1 MLSMS
6 FQEKSQWVTLV
17 GLLVA
22 FGGYIKS
29 AWQVLLDP
37 PVVRD
42 IGPEQAGLFLSATI
56 LLVVILVVGHIVIAT
71 FDCNDETDER
81 DRQIE
86 LKGERWGS
94 FVLASGVF
102 ATLCA
107 AVYTEGNAIMAHI
120 LLGSWVLAQIVE
132 CGSQIIMYRRG
143 A

>member
-1 MLSMS
+1 MSMS

-17 GLLVA
+17 ALLVA
-22 FGGYIKS
+22 FSGYIKS
-29 AWQVLLDP
+29 AWLVLLDP

-42 IGPEQAGLFLSATI
+42 IGPAQAGLFLSATF
-56 LLVVILVVGHIVIAT
+56 LLVIILVAGHIVISM
-71 FDCNDETDER
+71 FDRDTETDER

-102 ATLCA
+102 ATLCV
-107 AVYTEGNAIMAHI
+107 AVNTEGNAIMAHV

-132 CGSQIIMYRRG
+132 TLSQIIMYRRG
-143 A
+143 S